1 MTRLFLHFWNV
12 SATVKNLV
20 ERTRISNTCRP
31 ISNWQLNYIWSAL
44 DQVPLLHSNYI
55 AHYGPYRVVA
65 SGGAVVPGPPFKIG
79 APPFHVWPPVAT
91 YIQYCI
97 LKFHFT

>member
-31 ISNWQLNYIWSAL
+31 
-44 DQVPLLHSNYI
+44 
-55 AHYGPYRVVA
+55 
-65 SGGAVVPGPPFKIG
+65 
-79 APPFHVWPPVAT
+79 
-91 YIQYCI
+91 
-97 LKFHFT
+97 HF